1 MLPLKEEE
9 EATERAWV
17 CREGLQGQKVRND
30 KSWFQG
36 LVKSW
41 AFYGHPDSGQL
52 QELLQCVLLHSL
64 HEEFIVLRE
73 GGREGGSLLSQ
84 EAGHPSCLPR
94 SAPGCNP
101 PTPPRT
107 QTPYPTVVV
116 PVDNLRWGSF
126 GVASQGS
133 HLISKGVV
141 LRDVH

>member
-64 HEEFIVLRE
+64 HEEFIV
-73 GGREGGSLLSQ
+73 
-84 EAGHPSCLPR
+84 
-94 SAPGCNP
+94 
-101 PTPPRT
+101 
-107 QTPYPTVVV
+107 PTVVV